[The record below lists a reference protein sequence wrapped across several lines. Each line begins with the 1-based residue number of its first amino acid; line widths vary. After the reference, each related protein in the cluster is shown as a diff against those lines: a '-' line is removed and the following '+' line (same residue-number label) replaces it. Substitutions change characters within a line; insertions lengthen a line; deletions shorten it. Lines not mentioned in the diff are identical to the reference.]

1 MQPTDTMAMATAE
14 RADLATLAAGLAP
27 AQWDAPTLCAGWR
40 VRDIVAHTISFD
52 DLGPA
57 QLAAVFAKGLFSVN
71 RINAVALRAYEGRTT
86 DDLSELMRTHTRPV
100 GLGTGSGGRISLTDN
115 MIHHQDIRR
124 PLRLTREIPADR
136 LLVALQ
142 FARTAPLIR
151 GAWRARG
158 VRLQATDVDWSAGKG
173 PVVAGPGEA
182 LLMAMAARPAAIADL
197 EGPGV
202 AVLAGHIGA

>member
-1 MQPTDTMAMATAE
+1 
-14 RADLATLAAGLAP
+14 
-27 AQWDAPTLCAGWR
+27 
-40 VRDIVAHTISFD
+40 
-52 DLGPA
+52 
-57 QLAAVFAKGLFSVN
+57 
-71 RINAVALRAYEGRTT
+71 
-86 DDLSELMRTHTRPV
+86 
-100 GLGTGSGGRISLTDN
+100 
-115 MIHHQDIRR
+115 
-124 PLRLTREIPADR
+124 LTREIPADR

>member
-14 RADLATLAAGLAP
+14 RADLATLAAELSQT
-27 AQWDAPTLCAGWR
+27 QWDAPTLCAGWR
-40 VRDIVAHTISFD
+40 VRDVVAHTISFD

-86 DDLSELMRTHTRPV
+86 DDLAELMRTHTRPV
-100 GLGTGSGGRISLTDN
+100 GLGTASGGRISLTDN
-115 MIHHQDIRR
+115 MIHHQDILR
-124 PLRLTREIPADR
+124 PLGLAREIPVDR

-158 VRLQATDVDWSAGKG
+158 VRLQATDVDWSAGRG

-202 AVLAGHIGA
+202 AVLAGHIGD

>member
-14 RADLATLAAGLAP
+14 RADLATLATELSP
-27 AQWDAPTLCAGWR
+27 AQWDAPTLCTGWR
-40 VRDIVAHTISFD
+40 VRDVVAHTISFD

-86 DDLSELMRTHTRPV
+86 DDLSETMRTHTRPV

-124 PLRLTREIPADR
+124 PLGLARTIPLNRLG
-136 LLVALQ
+136 VALD
-142 FARTAPLIR
+142 FVRYAPTIR

-158 VRLQATDVDWSAGKG
+158 VQLVATDLDWSHGKG
-173 PVVAGPGEA
+173 PQVHGTGEA
-182 LLMAMAARPAAIADL
+182 LLMIMAGRPDALAELD
-197 EGPGV
+197 GPGV
-202 AVLAGHIGA
+202 ATLAPRVR